1 MFFRQQR
8 RVVVIGCS
16 NMGSTIAADLNNN
29 GDNVTII
36 DKDAVAFNKL
46 HYTFSGFQIEDDA
59 TKIGV
64 LKDANCDKADI
75 VLVATDDDSV
85 NSLIAQIA
93 KVVLNAKKVIVRLD
107 DEDYDSIL
115 SELNIEI
122 IHPSNLSLNA
132 FKDLT
137 KESEDTAK

>member
-1 MFFRQQR
+1 MFFKQQR

-16 NMGSTIAADLNNN
+16 NMGATIAADLNNN

-36 DKDAVAFNKL
+36 DKDSSAFSKL

-59 TKIGV
+59 SKLSV
-64 LKDANCDKADI
+64 LKDAKCGKADI
-75 VLVATDDDSV
+75 VLVATDYDPI

-93 KVVLNAKKVIVRLD
+93 KVVLHAKKVIVRLD
-107 DEDYDSIL
+107 DDDYDNIL
-115 SELNIEI
+115 KDLDIEI

-132 FKDLT
+132 FKGLT
-137 KESEDTAK
+137 KKDEDC

>member
-1 MFFRQQR
+1 MFFKQQR

-36 DKDAVAFNKL
+36 DKDGTAFNKL

-59 TKIGV
+59 TKVSV
-64 LKDANCDKADI
+64 LLDANCDKADI
-75 VLVATDDDSV
+75 VLIATDDDSV

-93 KVVLNAKKVIVRLD
+93 KVVLNAKKVVVRLD

-115 SELNIEI
+115 SELGIAI

-132 FKDLT
+132 FKELT
-137 KESEDTAK
+137 SNSEETSK